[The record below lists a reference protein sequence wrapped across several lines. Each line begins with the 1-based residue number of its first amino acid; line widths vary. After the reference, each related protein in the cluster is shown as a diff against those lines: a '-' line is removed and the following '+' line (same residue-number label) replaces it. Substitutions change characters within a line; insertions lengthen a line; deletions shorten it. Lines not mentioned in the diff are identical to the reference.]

1 MTTEDGLPLSGPR
14 GLWEEGEGMRAEL
27 RVCTGVAVGSCFDVC
42 FMSAFCVKFVFF
54 SA

>member
-27 RVCTGVAVGSCFDVC
+27 RIAQVLLLAVVISW
-42 FMSAFCVKFVFF
+42 
-54 SA
+54 